1 MGDVAG
7 VKIPSP
13 SYPFIGVNFGIL
25 VLSPFPLFDELA
37 MPLLAFDDF
46 IVTRLIEFL
55 SDVIASGGDAE
66 SESCC
71 VELSDDIDDDS
82 ERSDVEPA
90 EWTRR
95 VWFFSF
101 CDVL

>member
-1 MGDVAG
+1 MGV
-7 VKIPSP
+7 SL
-13 SYPFIGVNFGIL
+13 GIF
-25 VLSPFPLFDELA
+25 VLSPFPLFEELA
-37 MPLLAFDDF
+37 MPLLAFVDF

-71 VELSDDIDDDS
+71 VELSDDIDDDK

-90 EWTRR
+90 EWMSR